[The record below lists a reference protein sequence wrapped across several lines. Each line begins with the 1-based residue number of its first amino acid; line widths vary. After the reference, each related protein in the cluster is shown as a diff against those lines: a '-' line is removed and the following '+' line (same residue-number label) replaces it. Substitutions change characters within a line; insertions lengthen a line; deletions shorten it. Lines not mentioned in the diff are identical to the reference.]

1 MNRFIAVLTL
11 SLFPQLGFSVE
22 DALIAKE
29 ELAALRGAGRPIQIG
44 MIWRR
49 LDGRFETIADFYL
62 KADSNP
68 ITKRELAENCKV
80 KILLPF
86 LVNAEPLSPLKV
98 TVTARVISEGEEDLS
113 NDVIT
118 SFSIMVKDHLYYYGF
133 IEAGGK

>member
-1 MNRFIAVLTL
+1 MTKFMVVLAL
-11 SLFPQLGFSVE
+11 SLFSQLGFSVE
-22 DALIAKE
+22 DALIAQE

-49 LDGRFETIADFYL
+49 LDGKFETIADFYL

-86 LVNAEPLSPLKV
+86 LANAEPLSPLKV
-98 TVTARVISEGEEDLS
+98 TIIARPISEEGGSLS
-113 NDVIT
+113 SESVT
-118 SFSIMVKDHLYYYGF
+118 SFSIMDKDHLYYYGF